1 MREQTKV
8 VTYVRVKDWSKL
20 KDAALHA
27 VRSERTTIFSAI
39 SAAYRRLSSRDL
51 NFSNHF
57 AERTY

>member
-39 SAAYRRLSSRDL
+39 SAAYRSRDL
-51 NFSNHF
+51 NNFSNHF